1 MKGSGSAEFAN
12 HITEPFED
20 ANLRENLMIEIVLL
34 VTELQQVG
42 NGILERANPDLQRA
56 PIFDQSADVQR
67 NQIFCRTYGFIRCAE
82 EREGISRLVNNG
94 IEVRRGDCRI
104 TIHEGEVRVYL
115 SEQRNLCPMTFRLTQ
130 ERHRIQSQIRI
141 TTKAVRKLNVC
152 FGFSNQLRQYIDASV
167 QQIPHHVSVVT
178 AHIALLRE

>member
-1 MKGSGSAEFAN
+1 
-12 HITEPFED
+12 
-20 ANLRENLMIEIVLL
+20 MIEIVLL
-34 VTELQQVG
+34 VTELQKVG
-42 NGILERANPDLQRA
+42 NGILKRANPDLQRA
-56 PIFDQSADVQR
+56 PIFDESADVEGD
-67 NQIFCRTYGFIRCAE
+67 QIFCRAYGFIRGAE
-82 EREGISRLVNNG
+82 QREGVSRLIKNG
-94 IEVRRGDCRI
+94 IEIRRRDCRI

-141 TTKAVRKLNVC
+141 TTKAVTNLTVC

-178 AHIALLRE
+178 AHIALLR